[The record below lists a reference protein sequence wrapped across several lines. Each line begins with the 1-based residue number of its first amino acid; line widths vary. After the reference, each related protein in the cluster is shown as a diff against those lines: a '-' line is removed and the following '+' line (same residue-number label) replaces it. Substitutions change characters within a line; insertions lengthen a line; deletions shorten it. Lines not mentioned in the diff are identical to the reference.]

1 MRTLSAII
9 CCDASSL
16 QGLGHLQ
23 RCKVLAQVI
32 MARGGQ
38 AHILCIN
45 QGNDDFSAAVADI
58 SFTTVSLDC
67 EFTSLAS
74 LVREQQANL
83 LIVDHYRAGPVYQER
98 LQRFGL
104 PWLQFDYRHSFDFQA
119 RWVVNINPFATP
131 SDYNGLCTA
140 STRLL
145 LGPQYA
151 ILRPEFS
158 GAPRGAGIELANVL
172 VMLGGGDDRGVAEA
186 LINWLFA
193 RNLEV
198 CIVTTRINPRLLSL
212 QRLAQCREGISVLVE
227 PVDIAGLMRSADL
240 AISAGGTT
248 TFELVSQHVPF
259 LSIAL
264 ADNQVALCRAWEELG
279 VSLHLGSYAGL
290 TEANFNEQWARIEPR
305 QERARMSEYSIAL
318 CDNAG
323 AERIVKEIEAWS

>member
-1 MRTLSAII
+1 MRMLSAII

-45 QGNDDFSAAVADI
+45 QGNDDFSATVAGI

-67 EFTSLAS
+67 EFTSIAT

-83 LIVDHYRAGPVYQER
+83 LIVDHYRADPAYQER
-98 LQRFGL
+98 LKGFGL
-104 PWLQFDYRHSFDFQA
+104 PWLQFDYRHAFDFQA

-131 SDYNGLCTA
+131 DDYKGLCTA
-140 STRLL
+140 DTRLL

-151 ILRPEFS
+151 ILRPEFAS
-158 GAPRGAGIELANVL
+158 APRDSRAELTNVL

-186 LINWLFA
+186 LINWLSA
-193 RNLEV
+193 RNLNV
-198 CIVTTRINPRLLSL
+198 FLVTTRINPRLLAL
-212 QRLAQCREGISVLVE
+212 QQLAQCREGISVLVE
-227 PVDIAGLMRSADL
+227 PADIAGLMRSADL

-279 VSLHLGSYAGL
+279 VSLHLGSHAGL
-290 TEANFNEQWARIEPR
+290 TEASFNEQWARIEPR
-305 QERARMSEYSIAL
+305 HERARMSEYGIAF

-323 AERIVKEIEAWS
+323 AERIVKEIETWN